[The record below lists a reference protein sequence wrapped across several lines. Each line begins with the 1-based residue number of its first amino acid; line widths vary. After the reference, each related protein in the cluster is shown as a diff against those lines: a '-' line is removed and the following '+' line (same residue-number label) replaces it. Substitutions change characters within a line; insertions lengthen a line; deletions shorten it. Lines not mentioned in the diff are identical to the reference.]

1 MANEPCDQLQ
11 AALSCAQGQIE
22 NALKNSSN
30 PVFRSTYAD
39 LASVW
44 DAIRKPLAA
53 NGLSVEQHPS
63 ADGAKVTV
71 LTILGHSSGQSRS
84 SSLTITAM
92 RQIQGGGWEECANP
106 QAIGSA
112 IHYARRYALSAIVG
126 VTAEDDDGN
135 AATGATIVPRTVEWG
150 PISAAWAPSSKP
162 ANVITEPQ
170 RSRLYALFGDSGK
183 TEGEVQEILKRNGF
197 ARSQDITREKY
208 DAICREISEK
218 TK

>member
-1 MANEPCDQLQ
+1 MANEPPCDQLQ

-135 AATGATIVPRTVEWG
+135 AATGA
-150 PISAAWAPSSKP
+150 PISAVWAPNSKP
-162 ANVITEPQ
+162 ANASVITEPQ